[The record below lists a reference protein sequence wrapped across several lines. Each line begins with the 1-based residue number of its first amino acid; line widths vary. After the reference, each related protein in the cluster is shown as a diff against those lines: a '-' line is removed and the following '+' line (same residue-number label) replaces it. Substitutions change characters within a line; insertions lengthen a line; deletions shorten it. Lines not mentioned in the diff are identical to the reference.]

1 MWNVENP
8 YQKKFDRSLSQ
19 HLNISLLKIL
29 SDSLSNSNLVHLE
42 LDLSF
47 QSQYLIQAYNQQT
60 YECIVDVVQCFFNSI
75 SKNISLKYL
84 NLTLKEWS
92 NIFMSENIFEMLFNP
107 LQNLE
112 CLQTLI
118 LDLSKVE
125 IPQRVQQQVNLLQ
138 LQQKVENRQMK
149 IKVDSL
155 KLAQE
160 QDYQI
165 DSNINQKASN
175 RSINSSF
182 IEQAQKE
189 KTLST
194 ITEIPKRQNNISL
207 ASERIKYA
215 YRKEKAGS
223 SLTQRENK
231 RSIKRDN
238 NLPIKSAR
246 NSPQQYK
253 NYPHQDLDQFSTI
266 QYNKKQRI
274 QLNYHGINNN
284 SQNFVEKSP
293 LVSQRDKMKQKK
305 LLQKDISDERLRSL
319 STKSIYIKCCK
330 QHHGS
335 QNNIDNL
342 RSCSQCSTHFHLD
355 KYELEEE
362 RQKIQY
368 ILSVSGNIQNYDM
381 YSNQEIYAEN
391 KIMSQY
397 VRRFKRYVDF
407 ISQTNALQLDQDL
420 EDMDA
425 KLQLQREHLE
435 FYSKQEEKFKQL
447 YNRLQ
452 NPFYANNLSVKADEI
467 KKNITLAKKEIQNI
481 LSGRGNNKSPRESN
495 ILQKLTSLQKDVNL
509 YGALLNDRKSKLNQL
524 TQIEDKLYLNL
535 NPQHHKQNYPLM
547 QINQQNQEETN
558 QKNQLESKE
567 EMKSDLENKQ
577 LLSSSQENLKDNN
590 KWNRS
595 TNVTLDTD
603 VETQLQ
609 FRRDTQAKS
618 QKSNMSPN
626 SNYILFSQESQPS
639 QLFLDSITDD
649 QEQFNSILQKE
660 FKSKQTQAV
669 KKKLQK
675 FIVAS
680 PYLSHQVKQKHI
692 INTNNLSTRQ
702 GSQENNTSLIHLENQ
717 HKLTN
722 DESPQVTRYQNFLNR
737 RCSVANARDNSNN
750 QKQNYQN
757 TSVLKRDNS
766 QQKENK
772 HTNYLNDFEVNL
784 PLLPIN
790 VDKRLRYK
798 NQAKQQPINSSKL
811 NFQADKKQQANLTHK
826 EQNQLVEQIQQMR
839 NQLSL
844 LKQDQYKQ
852 IQSQIIDLEKIKQQI
867 KSQDE
872 KCSYLDEMLQKQ
884 DKLILELN

>member
-1 MWNVENP
+1 MAN
-8 YQKKFDRSLSQ
+8 YLFAYFIDK
-19 HLNISLLKIL
+19 
-29 SDSLSNSNLVHLE
+29 
-42 LDLSF
+42 
-47 QSQYLIQAYNQQT
+47 SQYYLTILLGIFISGFLIIYHIFKGYSINICQLMPNNLFVFLKSNKAKEYFLIFLNNNIQGNKQT
-60 YECIVDVVQCFFNSI
+60 FC
-75 SKNISLKYL
+75 
-84 NLTLKEWS
+84 NL
-92 NIFMSENIFEMLFNP
+92 
-107 LQNLE
+107 
-112 CLQTLI
+112 
-118 LDLSKVE
+118 
-125 IPQRVQQQVNLLQ
+125 R
-138 LQQKVENRQMK
+138 QKVENQQMK
-149 IKVDSL
+149 IKIDGL

-160 QDYQI
+160 QEYQT
-165 DSNINQKASN
+165 DNNLNQRASN

-182 IEQAQKE
+182 IDQAQKE

-194 ITEIPKRQNNISL
+194 ITEIPRKQNNISL

-223 SLTQRENK
+223 SLTYRENK
-231 RSIKRDN
+231 RSINLDN
-238 NLPIKSAR
+238 IPPIKSAR

-253 NYPHQDLDQFSTI
+253 HYPHQDLDQFSTI
-266 QYNKKQRI
+266 QYNKKQNI
-274 QLNYHGINNN
+274 QLNQNGINNY
-284 SQNFVEKSP
+284 SQIFIEKSP

-305 LLQKDISDERLRSL
+305 LLSKDISEERLRSL
-319 STKSIYIKCCK
+319 STKSINIKCCK

-335 QNNIDNL
+335 QN
-342 RSCSQCSTHFHLD
+342 

-368 ILSVSGNIQNYDM
+368 ILSVSGSIQNYDM

-407 ISQTNALQLDQDL
+407 ISQTNALQIDQDL
-420 EDMDA
+420 EDIDA
-425 KLQLQREHLE
+425 KLQLQREHLD

-452 NPFYANNLSVKADEI
+452 NPFYANNISVKADEI
-467 KKNITLAKKEIQNI
+467 KKNITLIKKEIQNI
-481 LSGRGNNKSPRESN
+481 LSGRGNNKSPREST

-509 YGALLNDRKSKLNQL
+509 YGALLNDRKNKLNQL
-524 TQIEDKLYLNL
+524 IEFENKLFVQL
-535 NPQHHKQNYPLM
+535 NPQNQKESYPLT
-547 QINQQNQEETN
+547 QIAQQNQEEAI
-558 QKNQLESKE
+558 QQDLILDSKQIKNDK
-567 EMKSDLENKQ
+567 ENKYF
-577 LLSSSQENLKDNN
+577 LSSSQENLKDVN

-649 QEQFNSILQKE
+649 QEQFNSIHEKE
-660 FKSKQTQAV
+660 PKYKQNQPF

-675 FIVAS
+675 IIIQS

-692 INTNNLSTRQ
+692 TNINNLSTRQ
-702 GSQENNTSLIHLENQ
+702 TSQENKSSLIHLENQ
-717 HKLTN
+717 NKLKN
-722 DESPQVTRYQNFLNR
+722 EEAAPQMIRHQNFLNR
-737 RCSVANARDNSNN
+737 RCSVANARDNSSN
-750 QKQNYQN
+750 QKQNYLN
-757 TSVLKRDNS
+757 ISTLKRDNS

-772 HTNYLNDFEVNL
+772 HENYLNDFEVNL
-784 PLLPIN
+784 PSLPIN
-790 VDKRLRYK
+790 IDKRLRYK
-798 NQAKQQPINSSKL
+798 NQSKQQSINNSKHII
-811 NFQADKKQQANLTHK
+811 QIDDKKQANQM
-826 EQNQLVEQIQQMR
+826 QNQLTEQLKQMK
-839 NQLSL
+839 NQLNI
-844 LKQDQYKQ
+844 LKQDQFQQ
-852 IQSQIIDLEKIKQQI
+852 IQSQIIDLEKIKAQI
-867 KSQDE
+867 KAQDE